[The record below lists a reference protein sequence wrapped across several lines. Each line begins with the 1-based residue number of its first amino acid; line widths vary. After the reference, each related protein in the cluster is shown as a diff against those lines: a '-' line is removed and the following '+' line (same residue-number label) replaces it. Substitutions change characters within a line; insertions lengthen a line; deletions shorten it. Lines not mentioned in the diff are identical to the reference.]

1 MVPVVE
7 NPVSLGLRRFTM
19 FSIMFIHVL
28 FVRKVRAISSGNSI
42 NLDSTAN
49 IELLSYY
56 VPKSFGNLRFYRIM
70 WNMGLSSPAIGGPTL
85 GSSDC
90 CVATPAAVLTPFLR
104 HGTRPFLWPR
114 CFLSWKMMCHKA
126 SQFFSRAKSTRG
138 PRSKVPSGVA
148 DGCSADW

>member
-1 MVPVVE
+1 
-7 NPVSLGLRRFTM
+7 M

-104 HGTRPFLWPR
+104 HGTRPLLWLLR
-114 CFLSWKMMCHKA
+114 GFGGDVYLA
-126 SQFFSRAKSTRG
+126 SQVANGITR
-138 PRSKVPSGVA
+138 RKAQCQSAVPLVF
-148 DGCSADW
+148 